1 MIARR
6 NPTYVAMARS
16 CPSHTKTGRARAVNH
31 YERALEHV
39 DGVCTRV
46 LEPGR
51 HRTVR
56 RATYQRVLVL
66 EQMFTTA
73 PQDVLTSDGVSVR
86 VIAAVRW
93 KVADVRAFVATVQ
106 DPAGL
111 VYLAVQVAL
120 RDALA
125 DVEVE
130 RLVRASR
137 LTGDVLLE
145 GARRAGAEVGVEVVG
160 VVVKD
165 VILPVE
171 LRYAYAELVTT
182 RTRGL
187 AQLEAA
193 RAETAALRSL
203 ANGAKL
209 LDDHPALARLRLV
222 QALPHGSTLELSV
235 GTEGDS
241 PSE

>member
-1 MIARR
+1 MSLFTHI
-6 NPTYVAMARS
+6 TVF
-16 CPSHTKTGRARAVNH
+16 SH
-31 YERALEHV
+31 ERALEYV

-56 RATYQRVLVL
+56 RATYQRVDVR
-66 EQMFTTA
+66 ERIVTTA
-73 PQDVLTSDGVSVR
+73 PQEVLTSDGVLVR
-86 VIAAVRW
+86 VTAAVRW
-93 KVADVRAFVATVQ
+93 KVSDARAFVETVH
-106 DPAGL
+106 DASAL
-111 VYLAVQVAL
+111 VYLAVQVGL
-120 RDALA
+120 RDAL
-125 DVEVE
+125 VETE
-130 RLVRASR
+130 AEAIVRTAR
-137 LTGDVLLE
+137 
-145 GARRAGAEVGVEVVG
+145 GATSEAVAAAARTAGATVGIDVVE

-171 LRYAYAELVTT
+171 LRSAYAELVTT
-182 RTRGL
+182 RARGL

-209 LDDHPALARLRLV
+209 LDEHPALARLRLV
-222 QALPHGSTLELSV
+222 QALPYGSKLELRV
-235 GTEGDS
+235 GSEGDA

>member
-1 MIARR
+1 M
-6 NPTYVAMARS
+6 
-16 CPSHTKTGRARAVNH
+16 
-31 YERALEHV
+31 
-39 DGVCTRV
+39 
-46 LEPGR
+46 
-51 HRTVR
+51 R

>member
-1 MIARR
+1 MSLFTHITVFA
-6 NPTYVAMARS
+6 
-16 CPSHTKTGRARAVNH
+16 H
-31 YERALEHV
+31 ERALEYV

-51 HRTVR
+51 YRAER
-56 RATYQRVLVL
+56 RATYHRVEVR
-66 EQMFTTA
+66 ERIVTTA
-73 PQDVLTSDGVSVR
+73 PQEVLTSDGVLVR
-86 VIAAVRW
+86 VTAAVRW
-93 KVADVRAFVATVQ
+93 KVSDARAFVEKVHDAS
-106 DPAGL
+106 AL
-111 VYLAVQVAL
+111 VYLAIQVAL
-120 RDALA
+120 RDALVDTDA
-125 DVEVE
+125 DAI
-130 RLVRASR
+130 VR
-137 LTGDVLLE
+137 T
-145 GARRAGAEVGVEVVG
+145 ARTATAEAATVAARTAGATVGIDVVE

-171 LRYAYAELVTT
+171 LRSAYAELVTT

-222 QALPHGSTLELSV
+222 QALPYGSKLELRV
-235 GTEGDS
+235 DTDGDA
-241 PSE
+241 PSD